1 MVGAKIT
8 NMSSQKST
16 IHIKDKG
23 NGLSKHPD
31 TVLAQFKEPNSEEKA
46 QM

>member
-1 MVGAKIT
+1 MVGTKTT

-23 NGLSKHPD
+23 NKLSKPLD
-31 TVLAQFKEPNSEEKA
+31 TVLAQFEDPNSEEKA
-46 QM
+46 QI